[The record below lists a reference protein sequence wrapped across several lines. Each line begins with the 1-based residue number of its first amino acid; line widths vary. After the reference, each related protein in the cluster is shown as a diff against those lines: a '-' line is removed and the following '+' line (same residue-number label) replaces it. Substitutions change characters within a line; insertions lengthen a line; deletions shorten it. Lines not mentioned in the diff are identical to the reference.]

1 MATEKI
7 EKGDQVSWKW
17 SGSRPSGEAV
27 EVKEQGDVS
36 VTSNRGNT
44 ITRHGKEGDPAVH
57 IARSGNDVVK
67 NAHELSIEK
76 KGNGSDKKA
85 EKGKEEPI
93 SDEQEEEKEVN
104 ETDAKTNGAT
114 TGDKHARDAKS
125 TKNSKSKKDTDTD
138 MKDESEEEEEE
149 VDEDEEVDEEED
161 DEGDEE
167 EKADEPAKKKQKTAG
182 REAET
187 IEVNVSKAK
196 SETKRKPGLGVTI
209 TERTPHGP
217 SFQPVEDGNGKPAEK
232 KDKEKRKKKE
242 EK

>member
-167 EKADEPAKKKQKTAG
+167 EKADEPAKKKQKTAASKKTENDSAKKG
-182 REAET
+182 RGRP
-187 IEVNVSKAK
+187 KK
-196 SETKRKPGLGVTI
+196 SEP
-209 TERTPHGP
+209 
-217 SFQPVEDGNGKPAEK
+217 Q
-232 KDKEKRKKKE
+232 DKAATKKKE
-242 EK
+242 SKAAPTADGQPRRSSRLK